1 MSLDSSPIWPP
12 FEAFYIQS
20 MLFNSQSAMRSIGRL
35 HTMFEKLPEHVTA
48 EDLAKLPTTAVLNE
62 LHNMVTQGAAL
73 SRYFWPVRKK
83 KSHEDRGAALRDAFS
98 MDESSV
104 LFSRDLRN
112 AMEHFDERL
121 DDHVASGVVGYIF
134 PEYVGPAVDGDGV
147 PGHFF
152 RAYFVDKAV
161 FRLLNEDFPIDPLAA
176 ELEFVHAHLLSMDR
190 SGGRLKKASRDD
202 WDKASRE
209 ARSSARTE

>member
-1 MSLDSSPIWPP
+1 MPTDPSPVWPP

-20 MLFNSQSAMRSIGRL
+20 MLFNSQSAMRSIVRL
-35 HTMFEKLPEHVTA
+35 HKMFEKLPEQLTA
-48 EDLAKLPTTAVLNE
+48 EDLKQLPRTAVLNE

-83 KSHEDRGAALRDAFS
+83 KGHEDRGMALRDAFS
-98 MDESSV
+98 MDETSV

-121 DDHVASGVVGYIF
+121 DNYVVSGIVGYIF
-134 PEYVGPAVDGDGV
+134 PEYVGPAPDGDGV

-152 RAYFVDKAV
+152 RAYFVDTAV
-161 FRLLNEDFPIDPLAA
+161 FRLLDEDFAIAPLAA
-176 ELEFVHAHLLSMDR
+176 ELEFVHAHLLKMDQG
-190 SGGRLKKASRDD
+190 GGRFRKANRDEGNAAVGQGD
-202 WDKASRE
+202 PAAS
-209 ARSSARTE
+209 